1 MSDDRYE
8 IRSKIGQ
15 GGVGA
20 VYRAFDRHLNREV
33 AIKRVLPEGGYENQ
47 EEATKA
53 MLSGAP
59 IGTLV
64 LVRLS

>member
-47 EEATKA
+47 E
-53 MLSGAP
+53 
-59 IGTLV
+59 
-64 LVRLS
+64 